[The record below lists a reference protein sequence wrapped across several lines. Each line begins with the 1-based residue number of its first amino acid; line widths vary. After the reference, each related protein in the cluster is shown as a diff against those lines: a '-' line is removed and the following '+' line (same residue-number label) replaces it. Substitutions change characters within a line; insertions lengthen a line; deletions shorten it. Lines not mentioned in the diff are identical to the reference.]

1 MMNTSISCIFR
12 VNVNMTHKRDGMEW
26 VDRRNSLIDCKYMCV
41 IPYWFQNAHLH
52 QHRWATNAGMRPWKW
67 PSYFCTLILTRES
80 LKMQSLH
87 RKEEG
92 VKRRLVRCFVALSL
106 MVALFY
112 LATGVIDVWWLASRA
127 LLSTRLLRRTREVH
141 NWQCIKF
148 CAAVD
153 VIFYLFFFV
162 EMVLC
167 CILYCML
174 HDA

>member
-41 IPYWFQNAHLH
+41 IPYWFQNAHLR
-52 QHRWATNAGMRPWKW
+52 QQRWATNAVMRPWKW

-80 LKMQSLH
+80 LKMQSTH

-112 LATGVIDVWWLASRA
+112 SATGVIDGGSHRSSRLACSAARVQHEKYTTGSVLNSA
-127 LLSTRLLRRTREVH
+127 L
-141 NWQCIKF
+141 Q
-148 CAAVD
+148 
-153 VIFYLFFFV
+153 
-162 EMVLC
+162 
-167 CILYCML
+167 
-174 HDA
+174 